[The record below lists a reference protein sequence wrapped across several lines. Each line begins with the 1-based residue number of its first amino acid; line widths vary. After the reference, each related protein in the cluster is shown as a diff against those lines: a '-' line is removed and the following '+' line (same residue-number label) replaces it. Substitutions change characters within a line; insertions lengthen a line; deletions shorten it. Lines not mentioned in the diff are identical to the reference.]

1 LSYIDGE
8 LGRYICSRYRAIA
21 FSEDSRPVTEG
32 TVLVKDLNLASKII
46 ERAGSNLKS
55 LHMDDGYIDGDY
67 TESNLRNDLLNQ
79 FSASIPNIESISI
92 CEGTDEEVLRTFG
105 KGLKNLNL
113 MYARSLRIVM
123 AIPLY
128 CPNIRQL
135 SLHSYNNFSFKGT
148 NIWKSIGNTLEI
160 IDFIAFG
167 QEEEIGKIE
176 THCRRLKKIDFYIRP
191 YYSPGATAS
200 SKCLASFK
208 DQLEYGTLSY
218 FSPEQVKNVVD
229 SCTNAQ
235 FKLVCS
241 RIQLPGSLSKV
252 GKQVETVQFGGWY
265 PTHDDF
271 DATPGWNLCPNVQKV
286 TVSGIRLVEI
296 QALLETPKSHL
307 KTIELRFDADSSE
320 VKNVMDFFA
329 TKWVTTL
336 ESITVH
342 CALPP
347 AMNTFKLLA
356 SRNKS
361 LRYVRIELRNLT
373 EIERNLII
381 GRVAEVVECF
391 LSECSSLK
399 ILRITGDDDDKLVQ
413 KIDSVAEV
421 LRTKYRQRRVD
432 VSIFETNYD

>member
-1 LSYIDGE
+1 
-8 LGRYICSRYRAIA
+8 
-21 FSEDSRPVTEG
+21 
-32 TVLVKDLNLASKII
+32 
-46 ERAGSNLKS
+46 
-55 LHMDDGYIDGDY
+55 
-67 TESNLRNDLLNQ
+67 
-79 FSASIPNIESISI
+79 
-92 CEGTDEEVLRTFG
+92 
-105 KGLKNLNL
+105 
-113 MYARSLRIVM
+113 
-123 AIPLY
+123 
-128 CPNIRQL
+128 
-135 SLHSYNNFSFKGT
+135 
-148 NIWKSIGNTLEI
+148 LEI